1 MPPASVLD
9 EPTRKRRAANGSRVD
24 RAGLGPGASSIL
36 AHDGPIL
43 GHQVRVRLAVRL
55 VLLLGLAGLAFRL
68 ARWPAV
74 RSPRRSAL
82 AARCSARSASCWRGT
97 IAACLSPLRT
107 AARRPRADAPANSTQ
122 QP

>member
-68 ARWPAV
+68 ARCPRGALLGSVSILLAGHDRGLSVTPAH
-74 RSPRRSAL
+74 
-82 AARCSARSASCWRGT
+82 RSASST
-97 IAACLSPLRT
+97 
-107 AARRPRADAPANSTQ
+107 RRCAG
-122 QP
+122 